1 MFSRHK
7 SGASSSPSGSTDPV
21 AKAAEIEGSGT
32 PSGGGPTGKGR
43 PTPKRNVAQAANK
56 RPLVP
61 NDRKAAT
68 KAAREKAREQR
79 NIEYRAMQTGD
90 ERHLPPRDK
99 GPEKR
104 FVRDYVDARW
114 NLGEFFLPVA
124 FGFIVL
130 NFLFLSNATM
140 SIVILMLLYGVV
152 LLTIADAFLLWHGL
166 KKRMRAK
173 FGVVGT
179 DGKKSY
185 VPQKGTM
192 MYAVMR
198 AFQIRRSRLPRPS
211 SKKHGVWPE

>member
-1 MFSRHK
+1 MFSRNK
-7 SGASSSPSGSTDPV
+7 SGAPSSTPETPDPV
-21 AKAAEIEGSGT
+21 DAAAEIEQAGA
-32 PSGGGPTGKGR
+32 PAGKGR

-79 NIEYRAMQTGD
+79 NLEYKAMQTGD

-99 GPEKR
+99 GPLKR
-104 FVRDYVDARW
+104 YVRDYVDARW

-130 NFLFLSNATM
+130 NLVFMQNVTM
-140 SIVILMLLYGVV
+140 ASLVLVLLYAVV
-152 LLTIADAFLLWHGL
+152 LLTIADAFLLWRGL
-166 KKRMRAK
+166 KKRLLAK
-173 FGVVGT
+173 FG
-179 DGKKSY
+179 D
-185 VPQKGTM
+185 VPKGTM

-198 AFQIRRSRLPRPS
+198 AFQIRRSRLPKPQ